1 MSKISEKRLDYRIE
15 GLDCAEEVA
24 ALRKTVGALPGV
36 SRLDF
41 DILNAKMRVELDPEV
56 TTEQDVH
63 SAVRRAGLRAFPWKP
78 TCDSPV
84 CPVEESAWR
93 RHGRLVMCAAS
104 GVLLLAAAITHALLA
119 GNFVSSLLPAAGTES
134 HAVPL
139 APLLLYLVAVF
150 TGIWYVAPKAWL
162 SLKNLRPDMN
172 LLMVIAV
179 VGAAFI
185 GQWLE
190 AATVTFLFALAL
202 LLESWSVG
210 RARRA
215 ISALMELA
223 PLTARCIG
231 ADGAVEVKQVEQVK
245 PGTTVEVRPGERVP
259 LDGVVV
265 RGTTTINQAPITG
278 ESAPVPKAAG
288 SEVFAGTI
296 NNEGA
301 FEFDVTKAAYNTT
314 LARIIRL
321 VEDAQSRRAAS
332 EQWVEK
338 FARYYTPTV
347 VALAVLVAIIPP
359 LAFNAL
365 WVTWLYQALVL
376 LVIACPCALVIAT
389 PVSIVAGLTSAAR
402 AGVLIKGGAYLEAP
416 AHLRVVAFDKTG
428 TLTYGQPEVQQ
439 IVPLNGHTAA
449 ELLARAAALETH
461 SAHPLAVA
469 IVQRAET
476 EGVTP
481 LRAEEFHAIEGKGAE
496 ALIDGRPFWI
506 GSHRFMHEK
515 GGETP
520 QFHNMALQLEGA
532 GHSVVAVGNDR
543 HVCGLISVSDG
554 VRDQAHEAISGLK
567 AAGIRQVVMLT
578 GDHEQTAQVV
588 ADQTGIDEH
597 HANLLPED
605 KVAAVEKLVEKH
617 GQVAMVGDGVNDAPA
632 MAVSTL
638 GIAMGAAGTDAAIE
652 TADIA
657 LMSDDLMKLP
667 WLVRHSRATLRTIKQ
682 NIWFALAVKA
692 VFMALAVTGLATL
705 WMAIAADTGV
715 SLLVIFNSLRLLKRR
730 VS

>member
-1 MSKISEKRLDYRIE
+1 MKRLDYRIE

-24 ALRKTVGALPGV
+24 ALRKTVGALPGI

-41 DILNAKMRVELDPEV
+41 DVLNAKMRVELDPEV
-56 TTEQDVH
+56 TTEQDIH
-63 SAVRRAGLRAFPWKP
+63 SAVRRAGLRAFPWRP
-78 TCDSPV
+78 ICDSAV

-93 RHGRLVMCAAS
+93 KHGRLVMCAAS
-104 GVLLLAAAITHALLA
+104 GALILVAIVIQALYT
-119 GNFVSSLLPAAGTES
+119 GDVISSLWPAADISLHTI
-134 HAVPL
+134 PL
-139 APLLLYLVAVF
+139 APLLIYAAAIL

-162 SLKNLRPDMN
+162 SLRNLRPDMN

-179 VGAAFI
+179 AGAAFI

-202 LLESWSVG
+202 MLESWSVD

-215 ISALMELA
+215 ISALMELT
-223 PLTARCIG
+223 PPTARCIG
-231 ADGAVEVKQVEQVK
+231 ADGVIEVKQVEQVG
-245 PGTTVEVRPGERVP
+245 PGTVVEVRPGERVP
-259 LDGVVV
+259 LDGVVA
-265 RGTTTINQAPITG
+265 RGTTSINQAPITG
-278 ESAPVPKAAG
+278 ESAPVPKAIG
-288 SEVFAGTI
+288 DEVYAGTI

-301 FEFDVTKAAYNTT
+301 FEFEVTKAAHDTT

-321 VEDAQSRRAAS
+321 VEDAQSRRAPS

-338 FARYYTPTV
+338 FARYYTPAV

-359 LAFNAL
+359 LAFGAL
-365 WVTWLYQALVL
+365 WVPWFYQALVI

-389 PVSIVAGLTSAAR
+389 PVSIVAGLTSAAH
-402 AGVLIKGGAYLEAP
+402 AGVLIKGGAFLEAP
-416 AHLRVVAFDKTG
+416 AHLRVVALDKTG

-439 IVPLNGHTAA
+439 IVPLNEHTTA

-461 SAHPLAVA
+461 SAHPLAMA
-469 IVQRAET
+469 IVQRAEA
-476 EGVTP
+476 EGVEP
-481 LRAEEFHAIEGKGAE
+481 LHAEEFHAIEGKGAE
-496 ALIDGRPFWI
+496 AIINGRPFWI

-515 GGETP
+515 GCETP

-532 GHSVVAVGNDR
+532 GHTVVAVGNDR

-554 VRDQAHEAISGLK
+554 VRDQAYEAIRKLK
-567 AAGIRQVVMLT
+567 EAGIDRVVMLT

-588 ADQTGIDEH
+588 ADQTGVNEYR
-597 HANLLPED
+597 ANLLPED

-632 MAVSTL
+632 MAVATM
-638 GIAMGAAGTDAAIE
+638 GIAMGAVGTDAAIE

-667 WLVRHSRATLRTIKQ
+667 WLVRHSRATLTTIKQ
-682 NIWFALAVKA
+682 NIWFALAVKT
-692 VFMALAVTGLATL
+692 VFMVLAVSGLATL

-715 SLLVIFNSLRLLKRR
+715 SLLVIFNSLRLLRR
-730 VS
+730 RAN